1 VKASLD
7 SNSPAVAGHI
17 TARQSIWSGVLS
29 VLATGAA
36 IYGVGPASAFP
47 FSTVPK
53 DVRLAG

>member
-7 SNSPAVAGHI
+7 SNSPAAAGRI
-17 TARQSIWSGVLS
+17 TTHQSIWSGILS
-29 VLATGAA
+29 GLATGAA

-47 FSTVPK
+47 FSK